1 MFSRVHSG
9 VIIIKM
15 TALPIGDTIHFSMIQ
30 PTHVPY
36 THLVVELQNG
46 NSYKQTIKLGAS

>member
-46 NSYKQTIKLGAS
+46 NSYK